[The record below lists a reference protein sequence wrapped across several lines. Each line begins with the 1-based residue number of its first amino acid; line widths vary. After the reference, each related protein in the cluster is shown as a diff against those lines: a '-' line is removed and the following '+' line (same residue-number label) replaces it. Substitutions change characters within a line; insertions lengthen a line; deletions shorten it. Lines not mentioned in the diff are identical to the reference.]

1 MDLNSVLITGA
12 DGFSGSKI
20 KNALSKSKINCI
32 GVSKKK
38 ENNKIIKWDLIKNN
52 NKKFNFKINWIIHTA
67 AIHKIIDFSKKPNNN
82 KKKINIL
89 MSKNLIR
96 FAKKNMIKNIIFFS
110 TIDLSYNN
118 ISGIKKDYN
127 ISKLK
132 SEEIF

>member
-1 MDLNSVLITGA
+1 
-12 DGFSGSKI
+12 
-20 KNALSKSKINCI
+20 
-32 GVSKKK
+32 
-38 ENNKIIKWDLIKNN
+38 
-52 NKKFNFKINWIIHTA
+52 
-67 AIHKIIDFSKKPNNN
+67 
-82 KKKINIL
+82 

>member
-1 MDLNSVLITGA
+1 MDFQAQKLKMHYSNQKLIVLV
-12 DGFSGSKI
+12 FQ
-20 KNALSKSKINCI
+20 
-32 GVSKKK
+32 KKK

-82 KKKINIL
+82 KKNNIL

-132 SEEIF
+132 SEEIFLKAYKKDF

>member
-32 GVSKKK
+32 GFSKKK

-67 AIHKIIDFSKKPNNN
+67 AIHKIIDFSK
-82 KKKINIL
+82 
-89 MSKNLIR
+89 SQ
-96 FAKKNMIKNIIFFS
+96 II
-110 TIDLSYNN
+110 
-118 ISGIKKDYN
+118 IKK
-127 ISKLK
+127 
-132 SEEIF
+132 